1 MGRAELLFGEQASDL
16 TASSSLSTSRHA
28 LPDAR
33 RPLRMQC
40 QGNPTARRRRSE
52 WQAALWARA
61 LRSRGGRRRA
71 SVMGLLAMM
80 VGAMLQNPLWRIATI
95 GGLTAAVALV
105 AGAWTEVSMLAEV
118 LERGRN

>member
-1 MGRAELLFGEQASDL
+1 MGRIELLFGEMASEMNRKVSP
-16 TASSSLSTSRHA
+16 TTRHA

-40 QGNPTARRRRSE
+40 RGNPTPRRRRIAWRAS
-52 WQAALWARA
+52 LWARA
-61 LRSRGGRRRA
+61 LMSRGARRRA
-71 SVMGLLAMM
+71 SAMGLLAMAA
-80 VGAMLQNPLWRIATI
+80 GAMLQNPLWRIAMI

-105 AGAWTEVSMLAEV
+105 AGAWTEMAILGEV